1 MRYDGD
7 HGESFL
13 LPAGAQE
20 IFARVERAGGECFLV
35 GGAVRDVLLGKAPDD
50 LDLAVSLPPD
60 EIAALFGD
68 CRLILTG
75 EKHGTVGVFSGDAVY
90 EVTTFRRDGKYKD
103 ARRPESVS
111 FTRSLTE
118 DLRRRDFTVNA
129 MAWSERT
136 GLCDPFGGEKDLRE
150 KTLRAVGDPRL
161 RFGEDALRIL
171 RLARFASVLGFSPEE
186 KTRLAA
192 EELAPTLALVSGE
205 RIAEELRKLFR
216 GKRACASLSGL
227 PEIRR
232 TLFGDFHLP
241 PALPGD
247 FAAALALIFRGRKKE
262 LEDFARLRRLS
273 SREREEALL
282 LEGELSRPPLAEGEG
297 SRRDAL
303 RLLGRIGPG
312 LAGKLV
318 AAREAAGEEDGL
330 GAIRAAL
337 ASGIPFRVTD
347 LAVRGDELEKETGAS
362 GAALGKL
369 LRSLL
374 EDVTAGILPNEKTAL
389 IESARERSTNHE
401 NDHAGHGTREF
412 HRDPV

>member
-90 EVTTFRRDGKYKD
+90 EVTTFRRDGEYKD

-205 RIAEELRKLFR
+205 RIAEELRKL
-216 GKRACASLSGL
+216 SVL
-227 PEIRR
+227 
-232 TLFGDFHLP
+232 
-241 PALPGD
+241 
-247 FAAALALIFRGRKKE
+247 
-262 LEDFARLRRLS
+262 
-273 SREREEALL
+273 
-282 LEGELSRPPLAEGEG
+282 
-297 SRRDAL
+297 
-303 RLLGRIGPG
+303 
-312 LAGKLV
+312 
-318 AAREAAGEEDGL
+318 
-330 GAIRAAL
+330 
-337 ASGIPFRVTD
+337 
-347 LAVRGDELEKETGAS
+347 
-362 GAALGKL
+362 
-369 LRSLL
+369 
-374 EDVTAGILPNEKTAL
+374 
-389 IESARERSTNHE
+389 
-401 NDHAGHGTREF
+401 
-412 HRDPV
+412 